1 MSQMTKIATTLG
13 VAAVSIA
20 VVTASP
26 ANAAQGGF
34 DSNGNPHAWIK
45 VGYGEA
51 VRPNNTGGHSFV
63 YNGGCPG
70 VADRNQCSKL
80 SQGIS
85 REFLASPNR
94 VVGGYWAE
102 YYPKTG
108 ALRSGTW

>member
-1 MSQMTKIATTLG
+1 MSRHVVKALMAGIVGVG
-13 VAAVSIA
+13 VAVSLA
-20 VVTASP
+20 AP
-26 ANAAQGGF
+26 ANAAQGGW
-34 DSNGNPHAWIK
+34 DRDHAWIK
-45 VGYGEA
+45 VGYKEA
-51 VRPNNTGGHSFV
+51 VRPNNTGGHNFV

-70 VADRNQCSKL
+70 IADGNQCNKL

-108 ALRSGTW
+108 NLRSGIW